1 VPTRLTTLIISLAW
15 DRIKTCIYVRSLLY
29 LLTLSAR
36 PIPRSRPHKEAPI
49 PPQTQWPPT
58 KPTDTAGRTALDV
71 AVSSDTTGLPGLKA
85 QVARAAGVQPTQ
97 LSLALKGGRP
107 LTNAQYLAIGRY
119 FTRAKGI
126 PWANGPFFLMD
137 RSRLSGCGIAV
148 EHVGGDRPDLATF
161 IAVHLAAIPT
171 DERTPETVLAAVHAA
186 HYAFREEWHGWPAG
200 SPAIVAASIAE
211 LAQAMGYLH
220 LAHAAKTA
228 EKCVQLLIATHKPST
243 WAELRTLFETA
254 IDRFEHPQNRQRAQE
269 IDP

>member
-1 VPTRLTTLIISLAW
+1 MPPT
-15 DRIKTCIYVRSLLY
+15 
-29 LLTLSAR
+29 
-36 PIPRSRPHKEAPI
+36 
-49 PPQTQWPPT
+49 TQWPPT

-119 FTRAKGI
+119 FVRSKGI

-148 EHVGGDRPDLATF
+148 EHVGGDHPDLATH

-171 DERTPETVLAAVHAA
+171 DNRDRTAVLAAVHAGL
-186 HYAFREEWHGWPAG
+186 YAFEQGWGSWAPDSPEIAAAAVAEHVKAIGFAG
-200 SPAIVAASIAE
+200 R
-211 LAQAMGYLH
+211 Q
-220 LAHAAKTA
+220 HAAKTA
-228 EKCVQLLIATHKPST
+228 EWLVGLVIQAYELNS
-243 WAELRTLFETA
+243 WAELRALFEGA
-254 IDRFEHPQNRQRAQE
+254 IDRFERAHRARHQKDEE

>member
-1 VPTRLTTLIISLAW
+1 MYLCSKPAIPSHPIGPTDSTV
-15 DRIKTCIYVRSLLY
+15 KT
-29 LLTLSAR
+29 AQGG
-36 PIPRSRPHKEAPI
+36 PI

-119 FTRAKGI
+119 FVRSKGI

-171 DERTPETVLAAVHAA
+171 DERTPEAVLAAVHAG
-186 HYAFREEWHGWPAG
+186 HYAFREEWHGWPPS
-200 SPAIVAASIAE
+200 SPAIVAASIAD

-220 LAHAAKTA
+220 TAHAAKTA
-228 EKCVQLLIATHKPST
+228 ERCVQLIIAAHKPST
-243 WAELRTLFETA
+243 WAELRSLFEQA
-254 IDRFEHPQNRQRAQE
+254 IDRFEHPQDRQVQQQQE